1 MRIKNRLA
9 EKIAGEITLSPCP
22 GKTIRKWR
30 EIFGVSQTELAK
42 TLGISPSVISDYE
55 AGRRRSPG
63 IQNIKKLIEALFEID
78 EKRGGKTLHRYTS
91 MIETREGILEIMEY
105 PFSIPA
111 KVFTKAIKGRVV
123 NSSSSIEKKSIK
135 GFTVIDSIKTIKT
148 LRPSD
153 FVHLY
158 GWSTER
164 ALVFTGIQY
173 GRSPMIAIRVHPVKP
188 SIVVYHKPNSID
200 PLAIKLA
207 DMEDIPLV
215 VTNLPLKELIKI
227 MVELGE
233 KGNGIDGSV

>member
-30 EIFGVSQTELAK
+30 EIFDISQTELAK
-42 TLGISPSVISDYE
+42 FLGISPSVISDYE

-63 IQNIKKLIEALFEID
+63 IQNIKRLVKAFFEID
-78 EKRGGKTLHRYTS
+78 EKRGNKVLHKYTS
-91 MIETREGILEIMEY
+91 MMESKEGVIEIMEY

-111 KVFTKAIKGRVV
+111 LDFIRAIEGEVA
-123 NSSSSIEKKSIK
+123 NSPANAEKKSIK
-135 GFTVIDSIKTIKT
+135 GFTLIDSIRTIEALKST
-148 LRPSD
+148 D
-153 FVHLY
+153 FIHLY

-164 ALVFTGIQY
+164 ALVFTNVKF

-188 SIVVYHKPNSID
+188 NIVVYHKPGSID

-207 DMEDIPLV
+207 DMENIPLV
-215 VTNLPLKELIKI
+215 VTNLPIKELIKR
-227 MVELGE
+227 MVDLSEEVYGADRSL
-233 KGNGIDGSV
+233 